1 MPEALFNISRYLL
14 MKIQGIQ
21 LDGVSKL
28 TITYALVK
36 QARILG
42 ANKLAMQL
50 LERLRGMKIPDHL
63 LAQIEVSTLGARAY
77 QYRDPEELLPLCY
90 RCSTFNPLLPAIN
103 ATSNRCVQCG
113 LKFQHSFV
121 MFEILPLVEFEL
133 EDGITDDEAE
143 KLIEEPV
150 PIIDNTLVIENQM
163 TIANNEADLFTAR
176 LIKYEVDFIIVTDKN
191 TLFICMI
198 LMKNLICLG

>member
-1 MPEALFNISRYLL
+1 MPEALFNISRFLL
-14 MKIQGIQ
+14 MKIQEIRVDGI
-21 LDGVSKL
+21 SKL
-28 TITYALVK
+28 TITYALIK

-50 LERLRGMKIPDHL
+50 LERLRGMKIPHHL

-90 RCSTFNPLLPAIN
+90 RCSTFNALLPATN
-103 ATSNRCVQCG
+103 NSSNRCVQCG

-133 EDGITDDEAE
+133 DEGIEDEEAE
-143 KLIEEPV
+143 KLIEDPAV
-150 PIIDNTLVIENQM
+150 IRDNSVTVENQM
-163 TIANNEADLFTAR
+163 TMTTVEADLFTAR
-176 LIKYEVDFIIVTDKN
+176 LIRYEVCF
-191 TLFICMI
+191 LMI
-198 LMKNLICLG
+198 FPMSAIK